1 MAWNEPGG
9 GKNNQDPWR
18 GRNDQGPPDLD
29 EVVKKLQERF
39 GGLLGGNGG
48 SGGSG
53 LVWLLI
59 GVLFV
64 VWLIAG
70 LYRVEEAERAVVLR
84 FGKYHQTTEAGLH
97 WRPWGIDTISK
108 VDVTAVKSLGMKARM
123 LTEDQNIVDVELN
136 VQYRVQNP
144 EAYFLEA
151 QRPEFALRNATESAL
166 RHVVGGS
173 SMDQV
178 LTEGRQAIG
187 LEVEGR
193 LQNYLTTYTT
203 GLVVSNVNVKDAHPP
218 EQVKASFDDVIKA
231 REDEERVQ
239 NEAQAYAN
247 GIVPEARGAAQ
258 RMMEEATAYKA
269 EIVDRASGEAQRFE
283 QLLAEY
289 QRAPEVTKRRLYLQ
303 TMEEIYGNTTKILLD
318 VEGGNNLLYLPFD
331 KLLDQTGSRTSVQPL
346 TLPSEPLG
354 MQNADNTPMRAS
366 DRLRQIR
373 DSRRWE
379 GR

>member
-39 GGLLGGNGG
+39 GGLLGSGN
-48 SGGSG
+48 SGGAG
-53 LVWLLI
+53 LIWILI

-64 VWLIAG
+64 VWLVAG
-70 LYRVEEAERAVVLR
+70 LYRVEEAERTVVLR
-84 FGKYHQTTEAGLH
+84 FGKYLKTTEAGLH
-97 WRPWGIDTISK
+97 WRPWGVDTIMK
-108 VDVTAVKSLGMKARM
+108 VDVTAVKSLSMKARM

-136 VQYRVQNP
+136 VQYRVQDAV
-144 EAYFLEA
+144 AYFLQA

-178 LTEGRQAIG
+178 LTEGRQVIG
-187 LEVEGR
+187 FDVEAR
-193 LQNYLTTYTT
+193 LQNYLEAYST
-203 GLVVSNVNVKDAHPP
+203 GLRVSNINVKDAHPP
-218 EQVKASFDDVIKA
+218 EQVKAAFDDVIKA

-239 NEAQAYAN
+239 NEAQAYAS

-258 RMMEEATAYKA
+258 RMIEEATAYRA

-283 QLLAEY
+283 QLLTEY
-289 QRAPEVTKRRLYLQ
+289 QLAPAVTKRRLYMQ
-303 TMEEIYGNTTKILLD
+303 TMEEVYGNTTKILLD
-318 VEGGNNLLYLPFD
+318 VEGSNNLLYLPFD
-331 KLLDQTGSRTSVQPL
+331 KLLEQSGARSGGSLPL
-346 TLPSEPLG
+346 TLPMDSAST
-354 MQNADNTPMRAS
+354 QSADSSARGT